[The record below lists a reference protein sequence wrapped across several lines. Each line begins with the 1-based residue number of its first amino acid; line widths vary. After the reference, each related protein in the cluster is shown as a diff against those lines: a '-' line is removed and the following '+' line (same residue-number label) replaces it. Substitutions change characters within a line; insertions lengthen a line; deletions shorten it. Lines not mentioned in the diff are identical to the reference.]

1 MAYLN
6 GEGVPQDDAQA
17 LIWFRKAAEQ
27 REPTAQFEIGQAYA
41 NGRGVPRDD
50 AQAIIWYRKAAD
62 QGEPSVP

>member
-41 NGRGVPRDD
+41 TGRGVPRDD
-50 AQAIIWYRKAAD
+50 AQAII
-62 QGEPSVP
+62 